1 MAHLAK
7 KTGNKKKR
15 GPDLGSA
22 LWLLV
27 KSETAALGALQ
38 KADAGIKQQRLNSA
52 TLTTEKK
59 IALCKESRQKE
70 KKDIS

>member
-7 KTGNKKKR
+7 KKETKRKKKHR
-15 GPDLGSA
+15 PDLGLA

-38 KADAGIKQQRLNSA
+38 KADAGIKQAKTQLC
-52 TLTTEKK
+52 TLT
-59 IALCKESRQKE
+59 I
-70 KKDIS
+70 

>member
-7 KTGNKKKR
+7 KKKKETKR
-15 GPDLGSA
+15 KKTHGLDLGLA

-52 TLTTEKK
+52 
-59 IALCKESRQKE
+59 R
-70 KKDIS
+70 